1 MNSGLF
7 DKSFLTLGDAP
18 RLACVRLACVV
29 VDNGA
34 GRDSVAKVVNSG
46 TALWINII
54 NFYDHFVLN

>member
-1 MNSGLF
+1 MNSGLL
-7 DKSFLTLGDAP
+7 DKSFLTLVDAP
-18 RLACVRLACVV
+18 RLACVV